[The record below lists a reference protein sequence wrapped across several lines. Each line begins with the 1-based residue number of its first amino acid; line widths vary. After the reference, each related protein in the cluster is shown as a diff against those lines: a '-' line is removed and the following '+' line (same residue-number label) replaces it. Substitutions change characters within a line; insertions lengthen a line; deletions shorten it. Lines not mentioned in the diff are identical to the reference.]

1 LRFIFVFDVQNIN
14 LKEIVMRLPN
24 ASRRIFSVLAV
35 VFFSTGSLFSLAQN
49 TSKVNDYG
57 WPENA
62 NEKVSEKS
70 IAWLKEKGWW
80 PLQIA
85 FQPPW
90 SGQNTINLVMD
101 KKGLLAKRGIESKL
115 QAFPSGPA
123 INEVIISGR
132 FQFGNGGN
140 FPFTSLID
148 KNIPVKTIAVI
159 NTNLM
164 HAVLVPIDSKIKSF
178 KDFKGSNPPATI
190 GIVTG
195 SSAEFYI
202 QAAAKANGVEIGK
215 DIILKNMPPGEQM
228 AMPKGIDAVVPWDPT
243 PTIMV
248 KERKNARIISDSFP
262 YNIYEG
268 TFYVRQEVID
278 NAPDVVQAFTDA
290 IAEATL
296 WIRKNPDA
304 AVDVMQEDPNLKN
317 YSKEILRQQIT
328 AYNLL
333 YKPTY
338 IYPIPTF
345 WGQANE
351 PIYSWL
357 YENKRI
363 QNKLTSKEFANAV
376 DTRFMDKT
384 FEKLGWK
391 TTTRPPFLASSWS
404 APMDKTPYPT
414 YMNPLN
420 TSAPQAFPEKG
431 DLTKN

>member
-1 LRFIFVFDVQNIN
+1 MTALTI
-14 LKEIVMRLPN
+14 
-24 ASRRIFSVLAV
+24 SRRVFSALAIAMV
-35 VFFSTGSLFSLAQN
+35 AGLALPAAAQ
-49 TSKVNDYG
+49 TTQFTDYG
-57 WPENA
+57 WPEGA
-62 NEKVSEKS
+62 DEKISPKS

-80 PLQIA
+80 PIQVA

-101 KKGLLAKRGIESKL
+101 KKGLLAKRGVEAKW

-140 FPFTSLID
+140 FPFTTLVD

-159 NTNLM
+159 NVNLL
-164 HAVLVPIDSKIKSF
+164 HAMLVPTDSKIKSI

-202 QAAAKANGVEIGK
+202 QAAAKANGLEVGK

-248 KERKNARIISDSFP
+248 QERKNARIVSDSFP

-268 TFYVRQEVID
+268 TFYARQEMID

-304 AVDVMQEDPNLKN
+304 AVTAMQEDPNLKN
-317 YSKEILRQQIT
+317 YSTEILRQQVT

-333 YKPTY
+333 YKPND
-338 IYPIPTF
+338 IYPIPLF
-345 WGQANE
+345 WGRSNE
-351 PIYSWL
+351 PIYNWL
-357 YENKRI
+357 YESKRI
-363 QNKLTSKEFANAV
+363 QNKLTGVDFARAV

-384 FEKLGWK
+384 FSKLGWSIPK
-391 TTTRPPFLASSWS
+391 QPSFLPANWS
-404 APMDKTPYPT
+404 TPMDKTPYPT
-414 YMNPLN
+414 YMTSLN
-420 TSAPQAFPEKG
+420 TTKPQPFPEKG
-431 DLTKN
+431 DLTKDWSFDGKVYKK

>member
-1 LRFIFVFDVQNIN
+1 
-14 LKEIVMRLPN
+14 
-24 ASRRIFSVLAV
+24 
-35 VFFSTGSLFSLAQN
+35 
-49 TSKVNDYG
+49 
-57 WPENA
+57 
-62 NEKVSEKS
+62 
-70 IAWLKEKGWW
+70 
-80 PLQIA
+80 
-85 FQPPW
+85 
-90 SGQNTINLVMD
+90 
-101 KKGLLAKRGIESKL
+101 
-115 QAFPSGPA
+115 
-123 INEVIISGR
+123 
-132 FQFGNGGN
+132 
-140 FPFTSLID
+140 
-148 KNIPVKTIAVI
+148 
-159 NTNLM
+159 M
-164 HAVLVPIDSKIKSF
+164 HAVLVPLDSKIKSF

-202 QAAAKANGVEIGK
+202 QAAAKANGIEIGK

-228 AMPKGIDAVVPWDPT
+228 AMPKGLDAVVPWDPT

-317 YSKEILRQQIT
+317 YSKEILRQQIS

-333 YKPTY
+333 YKPNY
-338 IYPIPTF
+338 IYPIPVF
-345 WGQANE
+345 WGRANE
-351 PIYSWL
+351 PIYTWL

-363 QNKLTSKEFANAV
+363 QNKLTGIDFARAV

-384 FEKLGWK
+384 FEKLGWA
-391 TTTRPPFLASSWS
+391 TITRPPFLPADWS

-414 YMNPLN
+414 YMNPFN
-420 TSAPQAFPEKG
+420 TSKPQVFPEKG
-431 DLTKN
+431 DLTRDWSFDGKVYKK

>member
-1 LRFIFVFDVQNIN
+1 MKKFS
-14 LKEIVMRLPN
+14 
-24 ASRRIFSVLAV
+24 ATRRISSLLAAALLSSVSMV
-35 VFFSTGSLFSLAQN
+35 SMAQN
-49 TSKVNDYG
+49 ATKFNDYG
-57 WPENA
+57 WPEGA
-62 NEKVSEKS
+62 TEQVSAKS
-70 IAWLKEKGWW
+70 VAWLKEKGWW

-90 SGQNTINLVMD
+90 SGQNTVNLVMD
-101 KKGLLAKRGIESKL
+101 KKGFLSKRGIESKL

-148 KNIPVKTIAVI
+148 KNVPVKTIAVI
-159 NTNLM
+159 NTNLT
-164 HAVLVPIDSKIKSF
+164 HAVLVPIDSKINSF

-202 QAAAKANGVEIGK
+202 QAAAKANGIEIGK

-248 KERKNARIISDSFP
+248 KERKNAKIISDSFP
-262 YNIYEG
+262 YNMYAG

-296 WIRKNPDA
+296 WIRKNPNE
-304 AVDVMQEDPNLKN
+304 AVAVMKEDPNLKN
-317 YSKEILRQQIT
+317 FSNEILLEQIF

-338 IYPIPTF
+338 IYPIANF
-345 WGQANE
+345 WGSANE
-351 PIYSWL
+351 PIYNWL
-357 YENKRI
+357 YDSKRI
-363 QNKLTSKEFANAV
+363 QRKLTAQDFANAV

-384 FEKLGWK
+384 FEKLGWATITK
-391 TTTRPPFLASSWS
+391 PPFLPASWS

-414 YMNPLN
+414 YMNSLN
-420 TSAPQAFPEKG
+420 TTTPQAFPEKG
-431 DLTKN
+431 DLTKDWSFDGKNYTK

>member
-1 LRFIFVFDVQNIN
+1 MKKFS
-14 LKEIVMRLPN
+14 
-24 ASRRIFSVLAV
+24 ASRLKSSLLAIALLSSVSMV
-35 VFFSTGSLFSLAQN
+35 SMAQN
-49 TSKVNDYG
+49 TTKFNDYG
-57 WPENA
+57 WPEGA
-62 NEKVSEKS
+62 TEQVSAKS
-70 IAWLKEKGWW
+70 VAWLKEKGWW

-90 SGQNTINLVMD
+90 SGQNTVNLVMD
-101 KKGLLAKRGIESKL
+101 KKGLLSKRGIESKL
-115 QAFPSGPA
+115 QAFSSGPA

-148 KNIPVKTIAVI
+148 KNVPVKTIAVI
-159 NTNLM
+159 NTNLT
-164 HAVLVPIDSKIKSF
+164 HAVLVPLDSKINSF

-202 QAAAKANGVEIGK
+202 QAAAKANGIEIGK

-248 KERKNARIISDSFP
+248 KERKNAKIISDIFP
-262 YNIYEG
+262 YNIYAG

-296 WIRKNPDA
+296 WIRKNPNA
-304 AVDVMQEDPNLKN
+304 AVAVMKEDPNLKN
-317 YSKEILRQQIT
+317 YSNEILLEQIL

-333 YKPTY
+333 FKPNY
-338 IYPIPTF
+338 IYPIANF
-345 WGQANE
+345 WGSANE

-357 YENKRI
+357 YDNKRI
-363 QNKLTSKEFANAV
+363 QKKLTGKDFANAV
-376 DTRFMDKT
+376 DARFMDKT
-384 FEKLGWK
+384 FEKLGWATITK
-391 TTTRPPFLASSWS
+391 PPFLPASWS
-404 APMDKTPYPT
+404 APLDKTPYPT

-420 TSAPQAFPEKG
+420 TKTPQVFPEKG
-431 DLTKN
+431 DLTRDWSFDGKTYTK

>member
-1 LRFIFVFDVQNIN
+1 MKALTITRRVFSALAIAMVAG
-14 LKEIVMRLPN
+14 LALP
-24 ASRRIFSVLAV
+24 AA
-35 VFFSTGSLFSLAQN
+35 AQ
-49 TSKVNDYG
+49 TTQFTDYG
-57 WPENA
+57 WPEGA
-62 NEKVSEKS
+62 DEKISPKS

-80 PLQIA
+80 PIQVA

-101 KKGLLAKRGIESKL
+101 KKGFLAKRGVEAKW

-140 FPFTSLID
+140 FPFTTLVD

-159 NTNLM
+159 NVNLL
-164 HAVLVPIDSKIKSF
+164 HAMLVPTDSKIKSI

-202 QAAAKANGVEIGK
+202 QAAAKANGLEVGK

-248 KERKNARIISDSFP
+248 KERKNARIVSDSFP

-268 TFYVRQEVID
+268 TFYARQEMID

-304 AVDVMQEDPNLKN
+304 AVTAMQEDPNLKN
-317 YSKEILRQQIT
+317 YSTEILRQQVT

-338 IYPIPTF
+338 IYPLPLF
-345 WGQANE
+345 WGRANE
-351 PIYSWL
+351 PIYNWL
-357 YENKRI
+357 YESKRI
-363 QNKLTSKEFANAV
+363 QNKLTVVDFARAV

-384 FEKLGWK
+384 FSKLGWSIPK
-391 TTTRPPFLASSWS
+391 QPSFLPANWS
-404 APMDKTPYPT
+404 TPMDKTPYPT
-414 YMNPLN
+414 YMTSLN
-420 TSAPQAFPEKG
+420 TTKPQPFPDKG
-431 DLTKN
+431 DLTKDWSFDGKVYKK